1 MQLRLSKKI
10 SKLGKDFSGKLES
23 ERNRMLDELN
33 ATLVDAVIAQASSTI
48 KNDSTK
54 KKAVL
59 DSMLSK
65 L

>member
-1 MQLRLSKKI
+1 M
-10 SKLGKDFSGKLES
+10 LG
-23 ERNRMLDELN
+23 ELN